1 MYFNID
7 KKKIF
12 LLSWLIFWLSINST
26 AYSIIIL
33 LIDSKII
40 NFINFIR
47 SIGPIIILI
56 IFLIFFFKKIFL
68 FKKSYKDNLT
78 YFYFFIFI
86 FIQFIGFA
94 YEKKDY
100 SSLIEYETAFFLLKN
115 YPLLK
120 NFFLFYD
127 QNYYL
132 LNLFSLLIFFVL
144 INIYLTERYL
154 IYLFYISLIILI
166 LIYLPLGIFAY
177 NDFLSSSDITAYWNH
192 TTSPKNSI
200 FSQPAPRVTGLSRS
214 LLIIYIFLL
223 CYFSFEKKKINNAL
237 LIIIILLLGTLIWS
251 LQSRTIV
258 YSFLFFN
265 ILILFFSKIN
275 NKKKLL
281 FVILF
286 ILSPIILHNF
296 VLFTKKYSLNILNK
310 NYKDITDPIP
320 LNYENF
326 KMRNRITILDSGG
339 RTTIWKNIIN
349 ESKNSLIFG
358 KGSQADRWYLDR
370 LKSGNDNA
378 SSGFFY
384 SLICGGL
391 LGAAIYILIVYE
403 SLKLLIK
410 SFLKIKINDKNNNIV
425 FYSSFFILSF
435 LLLRSLVENSFMLYS
450 IDSFLFLSS
459 FLILKKNTHNFL
471 IKKSLINKSILLNS
485 VKKLSFF
492 RSLIK

>member
-1 MYFNID
+1 
-7 KKKIF
+7 
-12 LLSWLIFWLSINST
+12 
-26 AYSIIIL
+26 
-33 LIDSKII
+33 
-40 NFINFIR
+40 
-47 SIGPIIILI
+47 
-56 IFLIFFFKKIFL
+56 
-68 FKKSYKDNLT
+68 
-78 YFYFFIFI
+78 
-86 FIQFIGFA
+86 
-94 YEKKDY
+94 
-100 SSLIEYETAFFLLKN
+100 LK
-115 YPLLK
+115 
-120 NFFLFYD
+120 
-127 QNYYL
+127 
-132 LNLFSLLIFFVL
+132 
-144 INIYLTERYL
+144 
-154 IYLFYISLIILI
+154 
-166 LIYLPLGIFAY
+166 
-177 NDFLSSSDITAYWNH
+177 
-192 TTSPKNSI
+192 
-200 FSQPAPRVTGLSRS
+200 
-214 LLIIYIFLL
+214 
-223 CYFSFEKKKINNAL
+223 KKKINNAL

-265 ILILFFSKIN
+265 ILILFFSKIS